1 MSETDGRTNDA
12 GARPATRRR
21 VRCEAC
27 SRALRVLD
35 FGRYIAGPYCAALL
49 ADLGA
54 DVIRIERRGGG
65 EDRWVAPVG
74 ADGVGAM
81 FLVMNRNKRAMTLD
95 PACPEGRE
103 IVKKLVATADV
114 VVANLPPEV
123 LRSLSLD
130 LDSLRRVKPDII
142 LTTVTAFG
150 AGGPWSHKHGFDGI
164 GQVMCGS
171 AYLTGTPEQPM
182 RASVAWVD
190 CGTASLAAFG
200 TLAALMA
207 RQQTGRGQKVEGALL
222 RTAVA
227 FNNPALVEEQVI
239 QVGRIATLNRGQ
251 TSAPSDLFRTK
262 DGWIIAY
269 AIGNPMFSRWA
280 KLMGEDHWLTDPRFK
295 DDEARGDHG
304 EIISKRMNEWTAERT
319 TDEALAELER
329 REDSRPGHSTRPSRL
344 SRIRTSAPPDSS
356 ATGSIPDCRGPR
368 PWPPRRSICRRPPV
382 ASATAR
388 PPWASTPTPSWP
400 SWATPRGRSPR
411 CATPAWSDVMGGSG
425 RPPIPALGVP
435 RRAGAPL
442 DCGSFT
448 LSVRSGGRGAR
459 ADSQNLGRTFSVK
472 RMKLPWLSGAHIR

>member
-1 MSETDGRTNDA
+1 MNDVLA
-12 GARPATRRR
+12 G
-21 VRCEAC
+21 V
-27 SRALRVLD
+27 RVLD

-95 PACPEGRE
+95 PSSPKGRE
-103 IVKKLVATADV
+103 IVRKLVATADV

-123 LRSLSLD
+123 LRNLALD

-171 AYLTGTPEQPM
+171 AYLTGTPEQPL

-200 TLAALMA
+200 TLAALMS
-207 RQQTGRGQKVEGALL
+207 RQKTGRGQKVEGALL

-227 FNNPALVEEQVI
+227 FNNPTLVEQQVI
-239 QVGRIATLNRGQ
+239 RPDRVATVNRGQ
-251 TSAPSDLFRTK
+251 TSAPSDLYRTR

-269 AIGNPMFSRWA
+269 AIGNPMFARWA
-280 KLMGEDHWLTDPRFK
+280 RLMGEEHWLTDPRFK
-295 DDEARGDHG
+295 DDEARGNHG
-304 EIISKRMNEWTAERT
+304 ELISDRMARWTGERT
-319 TDEALAELER
+319 TEAALAELEKA
-329 REDSRPGHSTRPSRL
+329 H
-344 SRIRTSAPPDSS
+344 
-356 ATGSIPDCRGPR
+356 
-368 PWPPRRSICRRPPV
+368 
-382 ASATAR
+382 
-388 PPWASTPTPSWP
+388 
-400 SWATPRGRSPR
+400 
-411 CATPAWSDVMGGSG
+411 
-425 RPPIPALGVP
+425 IPAGPLYSPQQALDDPHIRMAGLLDDTDYPGVP
-435 RRAGAPL
+435 RPVPLAPTPVDLSETPGRFRQRAP
-442 DCGSFT
+442 T
-448 LSVRSGGRGAR
+448 LGEHTEAILTELGYGPDEIR
-459 ADSQNLGRTFSVK
+459 ALREDKV
-472 RMKLPWLSGAHIR
+472 I